1 MKRTWWMAVMLA
13 GSPVLAADPVA
24 KPAAVPAAVVD
35 SAAQPVLDCMR
46 ANVPETVQIKQ
57 VELTAR
63 DRGGG
68 ERTLKGKLFGMKEK
82 GKARAMVRIEAPPD
96 LARAAYL
103 VREGDKS
110 DEMYVYVPALSK
122 VRRITGASM
131 DGSLWGTD
139 LTYADVK
146 QLQNAFDGGTV
157 KIEPQQ
163 QVENRPVHVLYFTP
177 RAEEQTRYNGIRS
190 YVDQQSCV
198 PLKVEFVEGKEVRK
212 RMTVAAKDLKQTGKH
227 WYAQEAQMADLK
239 DGTQTRIKIVGVTS
253 DAKLAS
259 RYFNASTFYV
269 GG

>member
-1 MKRTWWMAVMLA
+1 MNRRLLPVIAAAWVACMGAAHAADAALD
-13 GSPVLAADPVA
+13 PVLT
-24 KPAAVPAAVVD
+24 
-35 SAAQPVLDCMR
+35 CMR
-46 ANVPETVQIKQ
+46 ANVPESVQIKQ
-57 VELTAR
+57 VEITAR
-63 DRGGG
+63 DRSGG
-68 ERTLKGKLFGMKEK
+68 ERTLKGRLYGMKEH

-103 VREGDKS
+103 VREGEKS
-110 DEMYVYVPALSK
+110 DEMYVYVPALNK

-157 KIEPQQ
+157 KLEAPQ
-163 QVENRPVHVLYFTP
+163 QVEGRAVHVLYFTP

-198 PLKVEFVEGKEVRK
+198 PLKVEFVEGKDVRK
-212 RMTVAAKDLKQTGKH
+212 RMTVAAKDLKQSGKM
-227 WYAQEAQMADLK
+227 WYAQEALMADVK
-239 DGTQTRIKIVGVTS
+239 DGTQTRVKVTGLTS
-253 DAKLAS
+253 DAKLSS
-259 RYFNASTFYV
+259 RYFNSSTFYV

>member
-1 MKRTWWMAVMLA
+1 MIRVPLLIAA
-13 GSPVLAADPVA
+13 GLAAAWSSSVA
-24 KPAAVPAAVVD
+24 ATDAAIEAAL
-35 SAAQPVLDCMR
+35 ACMR

-68 ERTLKGKLFGMKEK
+68 ERTLKGKLYGMKEK
-82 GKARAMVRIEAPPD
+82 GRARAMVRIEAPPD

-103 VREGDKS
+103 VREGEKS
-110 DEMYVYVPALSK
+110 DEMYVYVPALNK

-157 KIEPQQ
+157 KAEAEQL
-163 QVENRPVHVLYFTP
+163 VENRPVHVLYFTP

-190 YVDQQSCV
+190 YVDKQSCV
-198 PLKVEFVEGKEVRK
+198 PLKVEFIEGKDVRK
-212 RMTVAAKDLKQTGKH
+212 RMTVAPKDLKQSGKH
-227 WYAQEAQMADLK
+227 WYAQEAVMVDVK
-239 DGTQTRIKIVGVTS
+239 DATQTRIKINGVSS
-253 DAKLAS
+253 DAKLAT
-259 RYFNASTFYV
+259 RYFNSSTFYV